1 VGPSS
6 QETQQVDVLIGGA
19 GFAGLALA
27 IALRQGLGPSFS
39 VAVADPAL
47 ARDPEKW
54 EPVFGKDHA
63 QNKSLERDDDS
74 KKNHPALGR
83 AAGDARAS
91 AIVAA
96 ARRLFETIGVW
107 QAIEAQPIL
116 DMVVTDS
123 RLQDVARPTF
133 LTFDGDVEPDEPF
146 AHMIENGPLLA
157 ALVAK
162 AEEAGVM
169 LRPAAVADFFPSSSP
184 PPERG
189 PREARRVGVDD
200 SAEEDPHPD
209 PPPSRGREDSRTG
222 PSHRLDVRLSS
233 GATFAARLLVGA
245 DGAHSAIREHAGIAS
260 HGWSYGQS
268 AIVATVAHERDHHGR
283 AEEHFLPA
291 GPFAILPLKDDAKV
305 GHRSSIVWTEETQ
318 AATRIAALP
327 DDDFHTEL
335 ERRFGL
341 HLGEIAAVGP
351 RRVHPLGL
359 SIARAFIADRLA
371 LVGDAA
377 HVIHPIA
384 GQGLNMGLKDVAALA
399 EVIVDAVRLGLD
411 PGSLAV
417 LERYQRW
424 RRFDTVAMG
433 MTTDGLNRLF
443 SNRSDVLRLVRDIG
457 LGLVD
462 RVPALKHFFIREAAG
477 LVGEVPK
484 LLRGEAL

>member
-1 VGPSS
+1 MTMLYLRKETAVDASS
-6 QETQQVDVLIGGA
+6 RETQRTDVLIGGA

-27 IALRQGLGPSFS
+27 IALRQGLGSAFS
-39 VAVADPAL
+39 VIVADPAL
-47 ARDPEKW
+47 ARADEPGSGRVSDARTIDLPRWPLASLASAARGASDP
-54 EPVFGKDHA
+54 
-63 QNKSLERDDDS
+63 
-74 KKNHPALGR
+74 
-83 AAGDARAS
+83 RAS
-91 AIVAA
+91 AIVTA

-107 QAIEAQPIL
+107 QAVEAQPIL

-123 RLQDVARPTF
+123 RLQDAVRPTF

-162 AEEAGVM
+162 AKEEGVV
-169 LRPAAVADFFPSSSP
+169 LRPVAATEFSPS
-184 PPERG
+184 
-189 PREARRVGVDD
+189 PRPGAEEKNAPNAPSRRVEVELADGTAV
-200 SAEEDPHPD
+200 S
-209 PPPSRGREDSRTG
+209 
-222 PSHRLDVRLSS
+222 
-233 GATFAARLLVGA
+233 ARLLVAA
-245 DGAHSAIREHAGIAS
+245 DGAHSAIRERAGIAS
-260 HGWSYGQS
+260 PGWSYGQS
-268 AIVATVAHERDHHGR
+268 AIVTTVAHERDHHGR

-291 GPFAILPLKDDAKV
+291 GPFAILPLADDAAV
-305 GHRSSIVWTEETQ
+305 GHRSSIVWTE
-318 AATRIAALP
+318 AAQEAARIVALP
-327 DDDFHTEL
+327 DQEFHSEL

-359 SIARAFIADRLA
+359 SVARAFIADRLA

-411 PGSLAV
+411 PGSLAM
-417 LERYQRW
+417 LDRYQRW

-433 MTTDGLNRLF
+433 IATDGLNRLF
-443 SNRSDVLRLVRDIG
+443 SNRSDVLRLARDIG

-462 RVPALKHFFIREAAG
+462 RLPALKQLFIREAAG